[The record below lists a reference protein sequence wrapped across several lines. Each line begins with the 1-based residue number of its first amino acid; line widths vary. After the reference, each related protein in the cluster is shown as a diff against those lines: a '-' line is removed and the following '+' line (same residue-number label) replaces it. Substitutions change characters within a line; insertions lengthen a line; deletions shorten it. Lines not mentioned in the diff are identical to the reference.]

1 MLDTRNENNSEKV
14 NTKISVCSF
23 LSIRTVEKA
32 YSPIAVD
39 AIELIIWS
47 GEMARMK
54 ARAMYARNNSE

>member
-39 AIELIIWS
+39 AIELII
-47 GEMARMK
+47 
-54 ARAMYARNNSE
+54 